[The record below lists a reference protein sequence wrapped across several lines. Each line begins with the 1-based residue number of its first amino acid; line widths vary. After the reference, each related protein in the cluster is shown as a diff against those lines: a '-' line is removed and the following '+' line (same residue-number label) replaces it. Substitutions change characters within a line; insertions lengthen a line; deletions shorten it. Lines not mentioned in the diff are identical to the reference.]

1 MRSELITLDDVME
14 QARGN
19 QIESVDEI
27 KWAVLEASG
36 TITFIKK

>member
-1 MRSELITLDDVME
+1 MRSELVTLEDVME

-19 QIESVDEI
+19 EIESVSEI
-27 KWAVLEASG
+27 KWAVLEANG